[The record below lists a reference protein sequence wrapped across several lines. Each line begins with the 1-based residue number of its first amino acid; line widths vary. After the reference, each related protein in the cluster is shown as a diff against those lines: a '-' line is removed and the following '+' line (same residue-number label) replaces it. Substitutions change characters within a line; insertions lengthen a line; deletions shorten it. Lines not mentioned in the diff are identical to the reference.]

1 MTVYVVRC
9 LGCTETAMV
18 GVDRSRLVWI
28 GWCVT
33 VYVVRCLGCTGTA
46 LVGVDRARLVWVG

>member
-1 MTVYVVRC
+1 MSRCVVRC
-9 LGCTETAMV
+9 FVCTEMSLV

-33 VYVVRCLGCTGTA
+33 VFFVKCLGCTEMS
-46 LVGVDRARLVWVG
+46 LECVDRARLV

>member
-1 MTVYVVRC
+1 MSRCVVRC
-9 LGCTETAMV
+9 LVYTEIALV
-18 GVDRSRLVWI
+18 GDDRSRLVWI

-33 VYVVRCLGCTGTA
+33 GYVVRCLGCTGTA